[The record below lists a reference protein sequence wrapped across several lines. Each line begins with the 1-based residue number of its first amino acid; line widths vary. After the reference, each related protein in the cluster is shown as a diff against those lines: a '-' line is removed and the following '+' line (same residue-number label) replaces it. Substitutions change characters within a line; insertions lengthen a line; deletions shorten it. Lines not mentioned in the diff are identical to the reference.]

1 VLIKK
6 IKMKT
11 VLTKFLVLGSMA
23 LLVLASCKKND
34 PTITSNGGKPGTLT
48 ASTTSPVLDK
58 TKLSDT
64 TKIINFS
71 FTKANYGFSAAV
83 TSTLQIDAASDN
95 WAKPMSVT
103 LSNGATSQGYSTA
116 DFNALLLKLNLT
128 AGIATPIQVRLMQ
141 SVGTSVAPI
150 YSNTLA
156 LTVTPFNLT
165 SWLYVVGAFDGWP
178 PLPAKGTD
186 SLISV
191 TGNGIYVGI
200 INFTAGNNQFL
211 ILPQSNN
218 YNNKYATND
227 PQGSTSSTVT
237 QNAPNNLYAPS
248 TAGQYMVTFNSN
260 NGTISFAPVNYY
272 SVIGNAAKGWDA
284 GDDVDMKFVNDGNQ
298 TWVVTLP
305 MTQQAAPNNGFK
317 IRKNHDWGTAYGTP
331 ATPDGKTLTSA
342 SGVNI
347 GVAAAGTYTITF
359 WLNPADNTG
368 TTAFYTQVKQ

>member
-1 VLIKK
+1 
-6 IKMKT
+6 MKT
-11 VLTKFLVLGSMA
+11 VLTKFLAFGGIA
-23 LLVLASCKKND
+23 LLALASCKKND
-34 PTITSNGGKPGTLT
+34 PIVTSNGGKPGTLA

-58 TKLSDT
+58 TKLNDT

-71 FTKANYGFSAAV
+71 FSKANYGYTAAV
-83 TSTLQIDAASDN
+83 TTTLQIDLASDN
-95 WAKPMSVT
+95 WAKPMSTT
-103 LSNGATSQGYSTA
+103 LGASATSQGYSTSA
-116 DFNALLLKLNLT
+116 FNALLLKLNLP
-128 AGIATPIQVRLMQ
+128 AGVASQVQARLMQ
-141 SVGTSVAPI
+141 SVSTNINPV

-191 TGNGIYVGI
+191 TGNGVYVGI

-237 QNAPNNLYAPS
+237 QNAANNLYAPS

-260 NGTISFAPVNYY
+260 NGTISFATVNYY
-272 SVIGNAAKGWDA
+272 SVIGNAAKGWDP
-284 GDDVDMKFVNDGNQ
+284 GDDVDLKYVNDGNQ
-298 TWVVTLP
+298 TWVATLP
-305 MTQQAAPNNGFK
+305 LSQQDAPNNGYK
-317 IRKNHDWGTAYGTP
+317 IRKNHDWGTAYGTI
-331 ATPDGKTLTSA
+331 ATPDGKSLTSA

-359 WLNPADNTG
+359 WLNPADNTN